1 MKDLSKKISLW
12 ITAAIVL
19 TIGILC
25 IVAGAAAGDKAGADA
40 YKGITMVLGIVSLVI
55 ASLALLFALINS
67 IVNKK
72 GFAAEGLGA
81 AMLLS
86 IGIFFIVRETTA
98 SNLIALVLDFIPF
111 LLIVAGAIILVDAIL
126 SIVFGIIKKELKNE
140 IAGIVVE
147 IVVALVAIILG
158 SLCLIKKDN
167 GDTIINMN
175 ARFIILGII
184 LCLYS
189 VYILLLSF
197 FKPVAVVAI
206 VASKDDTKKDA
217 VDADVE
223 EVKADDTEK
232 ANE

>member
-40 YKGITMVLGIVSLVI
+40 YKGITLVLGIVSLVI
-55 ASLALLFALINS
+55 ASLVLVLALINS

-111 LLIVAGAIILVDAIL
+111 VLIVSGSIILVDAIL
-126 SIVFGIIKKELKNE
+126 SIVFGIVKKTIKNE
-140 IAGIVVE
+140 MVGIIVE
-147 IVVALVAIILG
+147 IVVALIAIILG
-158 SLCLIKKDN
+158 SLCLIEKDN
-167 GDTIINMN
+167 RDTIINMN
-175 ARFIILGII
+175 ARFIILGVI
-184 LCLYS
+184 LCLFSAY
-189 VYILLLSF
+189 VLLLSF
-197 FKPVAVVAI
+197 VKPVAVVAF
-206 VASKDDTKKDA
+206 VASEDDTKKDA
-217 VDADVE
+217 VDAEVE
-223 EVKADDTEK
+223 EVKADDEAKT
-232 ANE
+232 NE

>member
-40 YKGITMVLGIVSLVI
+40 YKGITLVLGIVSLVI
-55 ASLALLFALINS
+55 ASIVLVIALVSS

-111 LLIVAGAIILVDAIL
+111 VLIVSGSIILVDAIL
-126 SIVFGIIKKELKNE
+126 SIVFGIIKKTIKNE
-140 IAGIVVE
+140 MVGIIVE
-147 IVVALVAIILG
+147 IVVALIAIILG
-158 SLCLIKKDN
+158 SLCLIEKDN

-175 ARFIILGII
+175 ARFIILGVI
-184 LCLYS
+184 LCLFSAY
-189 VYILLLSF
+189 VLLLSF
-197 FKPVAVVAI
+197 VKPVAVVAF
-206 VASKDDTKKDA
+206 VASEDDTKKDA
-217 VDADVE
+217 VDAEVE
-223 EVKADDTEK
+223 EVKADDEAKT
-232 ANE
+232 NE

>member
-40 YKGITMVLGIVSLVI
+40 YKGITLVLGIVSLVI
-55 ASLALLFALINS
+55 ASLVLVLALINS

-111 LLIVAGAIILVDAIL
+111 VLIVSGSIILVDAIL
-126 SIVFGIIKKELKNE
+126 SIVFGIVKKTIKNE
-140 IAGIVVE
+140 MVGIIVE
-147 IVVALVAIILG
+147 IVVALIAIILG
-158 SLCLIKKDN
+158 SLCLIEKDN

-175 ARFIILGII
+175 ARFIILGVI
-184 LCLYS
+184 LCLFA
-189 VYILLLSF
+189 VYVLLLSF
-197 FKPVAVVAI
+197 LKPVAVVAF
-206 VASKDDTKKDA
+206 VSSEEDTKKDA
-217 VDADVE
+217 VDAEVE
-223 EVKADDTEK
+223 EVKADDEAKT
-232 ANE
+232 NE

>member
-40 YKGITMVLGIVSLVI
+40 YKGITLVLGIVSLVI
-55 ASLALLFALINS
+55 ASLVLVLALINS

-111 LLIVAGAIILVDAIL
+111 LLIVAGSIILVDAIL
-126 SIVFGIIKKELKNE
+126 SIVFGIVKKTIKNE
-140 IAGIVVE
+140 MVGIIVE
-147 IVVALVAIILG
+147 IVVALIAIILG
-158 SLCLIKKDN
+158 SLCLIEKDN

-175 ARFIILGII
+175 ARFIILGVI
-184 LCLYS
+184 LCLFSAY
-189 VYILLLSF
+189 VLLLSF
-197 FKPVAVVAI
+197 VKPVAVVAF
-206 VASKDDTKKDA
+206 VASEEDTKKDA
-217 VDADVE
+217 VDAEVE
-223 EVKADDTEK
+223 EVKADDEAKT
-232 ANE
+232 NE